1 MTAACCANGAQRP
14 PPATAPLLLL
24 HLQRDE
30 LRLPLPAFIQEEPQ
44 QHELRQGI
52 FGKAKQKRQDSGP
65 VSQGGNARIQ
75 EVHEAHR
82 GGRALLHCSQ
92 YRTRSAP
99 SCCFRLGASLLC
111 SSAPDLLTSSNVHL
125 IEASVGRLGG
135 FKPQSCLFVLLA
147 ENKIQPQASALP
159 PNRF

>member
-1 MTAACCANGAQRP
+1 MPCCANGAQRP
-14 PPATAPLLLL
+14 PPAAAPLLLL

-65 VSQGGNARIQ
+65 VSRGGNARIQ
-75 EVHEAHR
+75 EEHG
-82 GGRALLHCSQ
+82 GGRALLRCSP

-99 SCCFRLGASLLC
+99 SCCFRLRAFPRC

-135 FKPQSCLFVLLA
+135 FKPQSCLFVLPA
-147 ENKIQPQASALP
+147 ENKIQPQAPALP
-159 PNRF
+159 SNRF